1 MKPHFAKLDH
11 APAYKVLSEA
21 IACEILEGRIRPGE
35 QLPTEHGLA
44 EQFGVNRST
53 VREGIRLLE
62 ETGLISREGGK
73 RLVVAIPSYDALAN
87 HMGRAM
93 VMHEVTFRELWEA
106 TMAIEPPT
114 AALAAR
120 NLEAEIAEQLRN
132 NLIRTEVALS
142 EGRSVVMLDIEF
154 HALVARAASNRA
166 LLMAREPLGL
176 LFYPAFEAILSTVS
190 TAGKR
195 LLTAHKAIF
204 DSLNAGD
211 ADKAQEWMEKHI
223 VDFKRGYKAA
233 GLDMDQPIRSSSA
246 SIAVVRDRHRSET
259 E

>member
-53 VREGIRLLE
+53 VREGTRLLE
-62 ETGLISREGGK
+62 ETGMVRREGGK
-73 RLVVAIPSYDALAN
+73 RLVVARPSYDALAN

-93 VMHEVTFRELWEA
+93 VLHEVTFRELWEA
-106 TMAIEPPT
+106 MMAIEPAT
-114 AALAAR
+114 AELAAR
-120 NLEAEIAEQLRN
+120 NLEPEIAEQLRE
-132 NLIRTEVALS
+132 NLRRTEATLIA
-142 EGRSVVMLDIEF
+142 GQSVVVLDIEF

-176 LFYPAFEAILSTVS
+176 LFYPAFEAVLSTVS

-195 LLTAHKAIF
+195 LLTAHKTIF
-204 DSLNAGD
+204 DALNAGD
-211 ADKAQEWMEKHI
+211 AAKARDWMEKHI
-223 VDFKRGYKAA
+223 VDFKRGYEVA
-233 GLDMDQPIRSSSA
+233 GLDMDQTVRSSPDSV
-246 SIAVVRDRHRSET
+246 AVVRDRNRSET
-259 E
+259 G

>member
-1 MKPHFAKLDH
+1 VKPHFAKLNH

-62 ETGLISREGGK
+62 ETGMVRREGGK
-73 RLVVAIPSYDALAN
+73 RLVVTKPSYDALAN

-93 VMHEVTFRELWEA
+93 VLHEVTFRELWEA
-106 TMAIEPPT
+106 TIIIEPPT
-114 AALAAR
+114 AELAAR
-120 NLEAEIAEQLRN
+120 NLATDLIDPLRD
-132 NLIRTEVALS
+132 NLRRTEAAVSQGEAI
-142 EGRSVVMLDIEF
+142 VMLDIEF

-176 LFYPAFEAILSTVS
+176 LFYPAFDAVLGTVPA
-190 TAGKR
+190 AGNR
-195 LLTAHKAIF
+195 LLAAHKAIF
-204 DSLNAGD
+204 RALCAGD
-211 ADKAQEWMEKHI
+211 SAKAKQWMEKHI
-223 VDFKRGYKAA
+223 VDFKRGYEIA
-233 GLDMDQPIRSSSA
+233 GFDIDRPVQSSPTSVA
-246 SIAVVRDRHRSET
+246 FVRGGHRSEL
-259 E
+259 